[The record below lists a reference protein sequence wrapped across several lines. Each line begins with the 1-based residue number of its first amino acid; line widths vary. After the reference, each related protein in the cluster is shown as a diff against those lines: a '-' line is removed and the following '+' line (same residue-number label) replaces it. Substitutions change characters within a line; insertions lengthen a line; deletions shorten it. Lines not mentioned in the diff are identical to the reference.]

1 MKKILSILT
10 LIILTFTSSQAQKLK
25 ADAPRA
31 VIAGEKFQLRYS
43 IDTEASDL
51 RLPVMDNDIQIL
63 MGPSTTQSTNMTI
76 VNGNVQRNSTYAFT
90 YILKIDQPGKY
101 TIPSATI
108 TSGGK
113 KIESNAIELEV
124 VKGDDKAAAR
134 QSTQA
139 DEVGA
144 AQISGDELM
153 LVVTANR
160 KEVFKDE
167 PIVLTTKIYVRDVA
181 LQGISSVKN
190 PELRDFISQELP
202 RKENIEWTI
211 ENINGKTY
219 NVGVYEQKLLF
230 PQKTGS
236 LTISPVEIE
245 FLIKQR
251 VARRSQSIFDE
262 FFESNYRNVK
272 KLVASK
278 PLNIQVKNLPTPAP
292 SDFSGVVGS
301 IKMDVSTSKNQ
312 VKTNDGVTIK
322 LVVSGSGNHKL
333 MNTPKMNIPSD
344 FDQFDPKVTN
354 DINNTVAGMS
364 GSKTFEYLVIP
375 RHAGDFTIPPV
386 TLSYFD
392 IHTKQYK
399 QLSSG
404 NITINVEKGSGDESA
419 AVIQQFAAS
428 REDLKFIG
436 KDIRYIK
443 TDKGKM
449 KPRGSFLYGS
459 LMFWVLMIVPVI
471 GFIIFILVIQ
481 KQLHDS
487 ANVIQTRHRK
497 ASKLATKRLK
507 QASHLLKTGHKEGF
521 YDELLRALWGYMGDK
536 LKLPVAQLSRDN
548 ASNLMS
554 QMQVP
559 EGTIQR
565 FMNILDTCEF
575 ARYAPASGSAEM
587 DKLYHETIET
597 ITLLENQMKGNYNSR
612 KVAK

>member
-10 LIILTFTSSQAQKLK
+10 LIILTFTISQAQKLK

-443 TDKGKM
+443 TDNGKM

-597 ITLLENQMKGNYNSR
+597 ITLLENQMKGNYNSS